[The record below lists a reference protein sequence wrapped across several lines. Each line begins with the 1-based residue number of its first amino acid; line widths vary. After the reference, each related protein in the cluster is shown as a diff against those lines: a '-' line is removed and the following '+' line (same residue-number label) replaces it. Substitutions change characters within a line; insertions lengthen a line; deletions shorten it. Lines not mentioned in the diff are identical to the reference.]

1 MATQE
6 DRRKRGLFLIL
17 GIVALLLLAAF
28 AANSGIPWL
37 EAWFGGGASSN
48 GAMAANGGAG
58 AGGGSGGG
66 GAAASTGGCFLGLV
80 CLDADGSANST
91 PFNGSANDEGVS
103 ANDRSVNVSQ

>member
-17 GIVALLLLAAF
+17 GLVALLLLAGF

-37 EAWFGGGASSN
+37 EAWFGGGTSSN
-48 GAMAANGGAG
+48 GAMAAANGGAG
-58 AGGGSGGG
+58 AGGGGGG
-66 GAAASTGGCFLGLV
+66 SATSTGGCFLGLV
-80 CLDADGSANST
+80 CLNADGSANDT

-103 ANDRSVNVSQ
+103 ANDQSVNVSQ

>member
-17 GIVALLLLAAF
+17 GLVALLLLAGF

-37 EAWFGGGASSN
+37 EAWFGGASSSS
-48 GAMAANGGAG
+48 GTAAADGGAG
-58 AGGGSGGG
+58 AEGGGGGS
-66 GAAASTGGCFLGLV
+66 ATSTGGCFLGLV
-80 CLDADGSANST
+80 CLNADGSANDT

-103 ANDRSVNVSQ
+103 ANDQSVNVSQ